1 MASASFLAITIEN
14 TPRRRNSAA
23 GSSLPLRIR
32 NRFSRLREA
41 FRAFQYRVAQEKRI
55 FGTDGVRG
63 VANVEPVTAETALK
77 LGRAAAHVFTQL
89 NPRTIPEGTRPKIV
103 LGKDTRLSG
112 YMLENALVAGITSLG
127 VDVLIIGPLPTP
139 GVAYITRSLRA
150 DAGIVLSA
158 SHNSYEDNGIKFFRH
173 DGYKLD
179 DQIEERIERLVF
191 TGEVDSIR
199 PTAGKIG
206 RAARIDDA
214 LGRYVEFAKASF
226 PRKMSLEELRV
237 AVDVAN
243 GAAYK
248 STPCILRELGAEVIV
263 AHNEPNGMN
272 INADCGSTHPQEI
285 QRLVREAG
293 AHVGITHDG
302 DADRAL
308 LCDENG
314 EIVDGDEILAIAA
327 LDLLRAGQLREN
339 TLVATVMSNFGLDET
354 LAAHKGK
361 VVRTKVGDRYVLE
374 EMMARNLILGGEQS
388 GHIIFRDF
396 TTTGD
401 GIISALQV
409 LRIMHATGQPLSKL
423 KTCLKKYPQAQRNLR
438 VKAKPPIDQLREVV
452 KLRDEVERELAGKGR
467 VLLRYSGTEP
477 KIRLLIEGRE
487 LDKIDKQANRIADA
501 IQSAIGA
508 N

>member
-1 MASASFLAITIEN
+1 VTQA
-14 TPRRRNSAA
+14 
-23 GSSLPLRIR
+23 
-32 NRFSRLREA
+32 
-41 FRAFQYRVAQEKRI
+41 KRI

-89 NPRTIPEGTRPKIV
+89 NPRTIPEGARPKIV

-179 DQIEERIERLVF
+179 DQIEQKIEQLVF
-191 TGEVDSIR
+191 AGEIDSIR

-206 RAARIDDA
+206 QAARIDDA
-214 LGRYVEFAKASF
+214 LGRYVEFAKRSF
-226 PRKMSLEELRV
+226 PRDMSLEQMRI

-263 AHNEPNGMN
+263 VHNEPNGMN
-272 INADCGSTHPQEI
+272 INAQCGSMHPQEI
-285 QRLVREAG
+285 QRIVKESG

-302 DADRAL
+302 DADRVL
-308 LCDENG
+308 LCDEKG

-327 LDLLRAGQLREN
+327 VDLLRAGQLREN

-354 LAAHKGK
+354 LAAHGGK
-361 VVRTKVGDRYVLE
+361 IVRTKVGDRYVIE
-374 EMMARNLILGGEQS
+374 EMISGNFNLGGEQS

-401 GIISALQV
+401 GIISALQI
-409 LRIMHATGQPLSKL
+409 LRIMHATGEPLSKL
-423 KTCLKKYPQAQRNLR
+423 KTCLKKYPQAQRNLN
-438 VKAKPPIDQLREVV
+438 VKSKPPIEELREVV
-452 KLRDEVERELAGKGR
+452 KLRDEAERELAGKGR

-487 LDKIDKQANRIADA
+487 LDKIDKQANRIAAA

>member
-1 MASASFLAITIEN
+1 
-14 TPRRRNSAA
+14 
-23 GSSLPLRIR
+23 
-32 NRFSRLREA
+32 
-41 FRAFQYRVAQEKRI
+41 VAQAKKI

-77 LGRAAAHVFTQL
+77 LGRAAAHIFTKL
-89 NPRTIPEGTRPKIV
+89 NPRAHPNGARPKIV

-127 VDVLIIGPLPTP
+127 VDVLLIGPLPTP

-158 SHNSYEDNGIKFFRH
+158 SHNPYEDNGIKFFRH

-179 DQIEERIERLVF
+179 DQIEQQIEDLVF
-191 TGEVDSIR
+191 SGEIDSIR

-206 RAARIDDA
+206 RARRIDDA

-226 PRKMSLEELRV
+226 PRGMSLEKLRV

-248 STPCILRELGAEVIV
+248 STPCILRELGADITVV
-263 AHNEPNGMN
+263 HDEPNGTN
-272 INADCGSTHPQEI
+272 INAQCGSTFPEEI
-285 QRLVREAG
+285 QRVVKESG
-293 AHVGITHDG
+293 AQLGITHDG
-302 DADRAL
+302 DADRVL

-314 EIVDGDEILAIAA
+314 ELVDGDEILAVAA
-327 LDLLRAGQLREN
+327 VDLLQAGRLAEQ
-339 TLVATVMSNFGLDET
+339 TLVATVMSNFGLDEA
-354 LAAHKGK
+354 LGALGGK
-361 VVRTKVGDRYVLE
+361 VVRTKVGDRYVIE
-374 EMMARNLILGGEQS
+374 EMVGRNLNLGGEQS
-388 GHIIFRDF
+388 GHMIFRDF

-409 LRIMHATGQPLSKL
+409 LRIMKATGKPLSEL
-423 KTCLKKYPQAQRNLR
+423 KRCLKKYPQAQRNLK
-438 VKAKPPIDQLREVV
+438 VKEKRPLEELPAVM
-452 KLRDEVERELAGKGR
+452 KLVGDAEKELSGKGR

-487 LDKIDKQANRIADA
+487 PEQIDRQANQIAEA
-501 IQSAIGA
+501 IQSAIGE
-508 N
+508 

>member
-1 MASASFLAITIEN
+1 VTQQ
-14 TPRRRNSAA
+14 R
-23 GSSLPLRIR
+23 
-32 NRFSRLREA
+32 
-41 FRAFQYRVAQEKRI
+41 KI

-63 VANVEPVTAETALK
+63 VANVEPVTAETSLK

-89 NPRTIPEGTRPKIV
+89 NPRKNPEGTRPKIV

-150 DAGIVLSA
+150 DAGIILSA
-158 SHNSYEDNGIKFFRH
+158 SHNPYEDNGIKFFRH

-179 DQIEERIERLVF
+179 DQVEGQIEQLVF
-191 TGEVDSIR
+191 AGEIDSIR

-226 PRKMSLEELRV
+226 PRGMSLEKMRV

-248 STPCILRELGAEVIV
+248 STPCVLRELGAEVTI
-263 AHNEPNGMN
+263 AHNEPNGTN
-272 INADCGSTHPQEI
+272 INAQCGSIYPGEI
-285 QRLVREAG
+285 QRLVKETG
-293 AHVGITHDG
+293 ADVGITHDG
-302 DADRAL
+302 DADRVL

-314 EIVDGDEILAIAA
+314 EIVDGDEILAIASI
-327 LDLLRAGQLREN
+327 DLLRSGRLEQNAV
-339 TLVATVMSNFGLDET
+339 VATVMSNFGLEEA
-354 LAAHKGK
+354 LATQGGK
-361 VVRTKVGDRYVLE
+361 VVRTKVGDRYVIE
-374 EMMARNLILGGEQS
+374 EMMKQKLNLGGEQS

-401 GIISALQV
+401 GIISALQI
-409 LRIMHATGQPLSKL
+409 LRIMHKSGQPLSKL
-423 KTCLKKYPQAQRNLR
+423 KACLKKYPQAQRNLV
-438 VKAKPPIDQLREVV
+438 VKEKPPLTELPTVM
-452 KLRDEVERELAGKGR
+452 KLVNEAEKELSGKGR
-467 VLLRYSGTEP
+467 VLLRYSGTEQ
-477 KIRLLIEGRE
+477 KIRLLIEGKE
-487 LDKIDKQANRIADA
+487 FDKIDKQANRIADA
-501 IQSAIGA
+501 IQQAIGA
-508 N
+508 D

>member
-1 MASASFLAITIEN
+1 M
-14 TPRRRNSAA
+14 
-23 GSSLPLRIR
+23 
-32 NRFSRLREA
+32 
-41 FRAFQYRVAQEKRI
+41 
-55 FGTDGVRG
+55 
-63 VANVEPVTAETALK
+63 
-77 LGRAAAHVFTQL
+77 
-89 NPRTIPEGTRPKIV
+89 

-150 DAGIVLSA
+150 DAGIILSA

-179 DQIEERIERLVF
+179 DQVEEQIEQLVF
-191 TGEVDSIR
+191 TGEIDSIR

-226 PRKMSLEELRV
+226 PRRMSLEEMRV

-248 STPCILRELGAEVIV
+248 STPCVLRELGADVAV

-272 INADCGSTHPQEI
+272 INEGCGSIHPEEI
-285 QRLVREAG
+285 QRLVKETD

-302 DADRAL
+302 DADRVL

-327 LDLLRAGQLREN
+327 IDLLRGGRLEQN
-339 TLVATVMSNFGLDET
+339 TVVATVMSNCGLDET
-354 LAAHKGK
+354 LAAHGGK
-361 VVRTKVGDRYVLE
+361 VIRTKVGDRYVIE
-374 EMMARNLILGGEQS
+374 EMVQRKLNLGGEQS

-401 GIISALQV
+401 GIISALQI
-409 LRIMHATGQPLSKL
+409 LRIMHQTGQPLSKL
-423 KTCLKKYPQAQRNLR
+423 KTCLNKYPQAQRDLV
-438 VKAKPPIDQLREVV
+438 VKGKPPLSELSTVMKLV
-452 KLRDEVERELAGKGR
+452 KETEEELSGKGR

-487 LDKIDKQANRIADA
+487 FDKIDKQANRIADA

>member
-1 MASASFLAITIEN
+1 MQDKKL
-14 TPRRRNSAA
+14 
-23 GSSLPLRIR
+23 
-32 NRFSRLREA
+32 
-41 FRAFQYRVAQEKRI
+41 

-158 SHNSYEDNGIKFFRH
+158 SHNPYEDNGIKFFRH

-179 DQIEERIERLVF
+179 DQIEQKIEQLVF
-191 TGEVDSIR
+191 TGEIDSVR

-226 PRKMSLEELRV
+226 PRRMSLEEMRI

-243 GAAYK
+243 GASYK

-263 AHNEPNGMN
+263 AHNEPNGTN
-272 INADCGSTHPQEI
+272 INAQCGSTYPEEI
-285 QRLVREAG
+285 QRIVKETG
-293 AHVGITHDG
+293 ANIGITHDG
-302 DADRAL
+302 DADRVL
-308 LCDENG
+308 LCDEKG
-314 EIVDGDEILAIAA
+314 DIVDGDEILAIAA
-327 LDLLRAGQLREN
+327 VDLLQAKQLREN

-354 LAAHKGK
+354 IASHGGK
-361 VVRTKVGDRYVLE
+361 VIRTKVGDRYVIE
-374 EMMARNLILGGEQS
+374 EMVQRNLNLGGEQS
-388 GHIIFRDF
+388 GHLIFRDF

-401 GIISALQV
+401 GIISALQI
-409 LRIMHATGQPLSKL
+409 LRIMHATGKPLSEL
-423 KTCLKKYPQAQRNLR
+423 KKCLKKYPQAQRNLK
-438 VKAKPPIDQLREVV
+438 VKAKPPIEELRDVV

>member
-1 MASASFLAITIEN
+1 MKQAN
-14 TPRRRNSAA
+14 
-23 GSSLPLRIR
+23 
-32 NRFSRLREA
+32 
-41 FRAFQYRVAQEKRI
+41 AQEKKI

-77 LGRAAAHVFTQL
+77 LGRAAAHVFMQL
-89 NPRTIPEGTRPKIV
+89 NPRTLPEGARPKIV

-158 SHNSYEDNGIKFFRH
+158 SHNPYEDNGIKFFRH

-179 DQIEERIERLVF
+179 DKIEEEIEQLVF
-191 TGEVDSIR
+191 TGKIDNVR

-226 PRKMSLEELRV
+226 PRKMSLEEMRI

-248 STPCILRELGAEVIV
+248 STPCILRELGADVTLF
-263 AHNEPNGMN
+263 HDEPNGTN
-272 INADCGSTHPQEI
+272 INADCGSTYPAEI
-285 QRLVREAG
+285 QRAVRETG
-293 AHVGITHDG
+293 ARIGITHDG
-302 DADRAL
+302 DADRVL
-308 LCDENG
+308 LCDEKG
-314 EIVDGDEILAIAA
+314 ELVDGDEILAIAA
-327 LDLLRAGQLREN
+327 VDLLKSDGLAEQ
-339 TLVATVMSNFGLDET
+339 TLVATVMSNFGLDEA
-354 LAAHKGK
+354 LGSLGGK
-361 VVRTKVGDRYVLE
+361 VIRAKVGDRYVIE
-374 EMMARNLILGGEQS
+374 EMVERNLNLGGEQS
-388 GHIIFRDF
+388 GHMIFRDF

-409 LRIMHATGQPLSKL
+409 LRIMQSTGKPLSEL
-423 KTCLKKYPQAQRNLR
+423 KQCLKKYPQAQRNLR
-438 VKAKPPIDQLREVV
+438 VKEKRPLEELPAVM
-452 KLRDEVERELAGKGR
+452 KLVGDAEKELSGKGR

-487 LDKIDKQANRIADA
+487 LEQIDRHANGIAEA
-501 IQSAIGA
+501 IQRAIGI
-508 N
+508 

>member
-1 MASASFLAITIEN
+1 MTQPN
-14 TPRRRNSAA
+14 
-23 GSSLPLRIR
+23 
-32 NRFSRLREA
+32 
-41 FRAFQYRVAQEKRI
+41 KI

-77 LGRAAAHVFTQL
+77 LGRAAAYVFTQL
-89 NPRTIPEGTRPKIV
+89 NPRKTPAGARSKIV

-158 SHNSYEDNGIKFFRH
+158 SHNPYEDNGIKFFRH

-179 DQIEERIERLVF
+179 DQIEQKIEELVF
-191 TGEVDSIR
+191 TGEIDSIR

-226 PRKMSLEELRV
+226 PRKMSLEEMRV

-248 STPCILRELGAEVIV
+248 STPCILRELGADV
-263 AHNEPNGMN
+263 AVFHNEPNGMN
-272 INADCGSTHPQEI
+272 INDSCGSTHPEEI
-285 QRLVREAG
+285 QRMVKTSG
-293 AHVGITHDG
+293 ADVGITHDG
-302 DADRAL
+302 DADRVL

-314 EIVDGDEILAIAA
+314 EIVDGDEIMAIAA
-327 LDLLRAGQLREN
+327 LDLLSRGELREN
-339 TLVATVMSNFGLDET
+339 TLVATIMSNFGLDEGIEG
-354 LAAHKGK
+354 KGGK
-361 VVRTKVGDRYVLE
+361 VLRTKVGDRYVIE
-374 EMMARNLILGGEQS
+374 EMMKQNLNLGGEQS
-388 GHIIFRDF
+388 GHMIFRDF

-401 GIISALQV
+401 GIISALQI

-423 KTCLKKYPQAQRNLR
+423 KTCLKKYPQAQRNLT
-438 VKAKPPIDQLREVV
+438 VKSKPPIEDLREVV

-487 LDKIDKQANRIADA
+487 FDKIDKHANRIADA
-501 IQSAIGA
+501 IQTAIGA

>member
-1 MASASFLAITIEN
+1 MTAS
-14 TPRRRNSAA
+14 
-23 GSSLPLRIR
+23 
-32 NRFSRLREA
+32 
-41 FRAFQYRVAQEKRI
+41 KKI

-89 NPRTIPEGTRPKIV
+89 NPRKHPPGLRPKIV
-103 LGKDTRLSG
+103 IGKDTRLSG

-127 VDVLIIGPLPTP
+127 VDVLLIGPLPTP

-179 DQIEERIERLVF
+179 DEIEQKIEQLVF
-191 TGEVDSIR
+191 GGEIDVVR

-206 RAARIDDA
+206 RATRIDDA
-214 LGRYVEFAKASF
+214 LGRYVEFAKTSF
-226 PRKMSLEELRV
+226 PRGMTLEKMRI

-243 GAAYK
+243 GAGYK
-248 STPCILRELGAEVIV
+248 STPCILRELGADLTI
-263 AHNEPNGMN
+263 AHDEPNGTN
-272 INADCGSTHPQEI
+272 INAQCGSTHPEEI
-285 QRLVREAG
+285 QRLVRQSG
-293 AHVGITHDG
+293 AQIGIAHDG
-302 DADRAL
+302 DADRVL
-308 LCDENG
+308 LCDENA

-327 LDLLRAGQLREN
+327 VDSLGNGSLAQN
-339 TLVATVMSNFGLDET
+339 TLVATIMSNFGLDEA
-354 LAAHKGK
+354 LAAHGGK
-361 VVRTKVGDRYVLE
+361 VIRTKVGDRYVIE
-374 EMMARNLILGGEQS
+374 EMVRRNLNLGGEQS
-388 GHIIFRDF
+388 GHLIFRDF

-401 GIISALQV
+401 GIVSALQI
-409 LRIMHATGQPLSKL
+409 LRIMQASGKSLGEL
-423 KTCLKKYPQAQRNLR
+423 KKCLAKYPQAQRNLR
-438 VKAKPPIDQLREVV
+438 VKEKPELESLPKVMELVHETEK
-452 KLRDEVERELAGKGR
+452 KLHGRGR

-487 LDKIDKQANRIADA
+487 SGQIDREADRIADA

-508 N
+508 